1 VFSLPNASGLPNAL
15 ELGPGQ
21 APASPPAASPV
32 AAPRAGWPAK
42 STLDYH
48 KVLLEL
54 LFLVLALPWL
64 LRQLAKH
71 PGQVS
76 RAAAQHHLKGDSA

>member
-1 VFSLPNASGLPNAL
+1 MLLPATITGDPIATTAVA
-15 ELGPGQ
+15 
-21 APASPPAASPV
+21 APA

-48 KVLLEL
+48 KTLLEL
-54 LFLVLALPWL
+54 LLLVLALPWL
-64 LRQLAKH
+64 LKQLAKH

-76 RAAAQHHLKGDSA
+76 REAAQHHLKPGG